1 MERDTPTVKDIAR
14 ALADR
19 IASDVPVRDVIVNFR
34 VRPQTTS
41 GYKDRSSGGPLTTIA
56 RSVHAELYGLPNDPV
71 EEPPTLAAL
80 LDAAHT
86 ANSHWQRADVLH
98 ELAVQ
103 LPQLA
108 EILDL
113 TTAWASRRHDVP
125 AAVAGWL
132 AETAAATHA
141 AATVL
146 EQIQHIHDTP
156 IPPPSSRPYS
166 RNVVPGPATAP
177 LPPRPLPA
185 SAVTSAAKR

>member
-1 MERDTPTVKDIAR
+1 M
-14 ALADR
+14 
-19 IASDVPVRDVIVNFR
+19 IVNFR

-56 RSVHAELYGLPNDPV
+56 RSVHAELYGLPKDPV
-71 EEPPTLAAL
+71 DEPPTLAAL

-108 EILDL
+108 GILDL
-113 TTAWASRRHDVP
+113 TATWASRRHDVP
-125 AAVAGWL
+125 ADIAQWL
-132 AETAAATHA
+132 ADTAALTHA
-141 AATVL
+141 SAAGL
-146 EQIQHIHDTP
+146 EQVRHIHDNP
-156 IPPPSSRPYS
+156 IPPPSPPGPLSHPM
-166 RNVVPGPATAP
+166 PGPATMP

-185 SAVTSAAKR
+185 GAVAAPAKR